1 MVSQENFDKLRTELS
16 VKAKNELNF
25 TLAASIIWLA
35 IANVWSNGH
44 PLIHSYYFSFCRLQF
59 KTNQTSQ

>member
-1 MVSQENFDKLRTELS
+1 MVSQENFDKLRIELS

-35 IANVWSNGH
+35 IAYVWSNEH
-44 PLIHSYYFSFCRLQF
+44 PLIDSYYFPFRR
-59 KTNQTSQ
+59 

>member
-1 MVSQENFDKLRTELS
+1 MVSQENFEKLRIELS

-35 IANVWSNGH
+35 IAYVWSNGH
-44 PLIHSYYFSFCRLQF
+44 PLIHFYYIPFCGQQF
-59 KTNQTSQ
+59 KTNQTG